1 MFISLHTRRLAAV
14 LETRNRKGKEIT
26 TVPEANGRRFT
37 PGLGRN
43 LNEFLQSLGEVLI
56 DITALE
62 VNTMVVERITGDKFI
77 AWEAYRDI
85 YPISQQY
92 LEQQGIHQSLLER
105 YIELRKNL
113 ELEYAL
119 LLSDPTSE
127 FYDPTVLESATEG
140 NQILTNPTLELH
152 EMRSRLP
159 DPINPTNPGEILKVR
174 EVLNNSRFLRSL
186 RKISELKAALDNR
199 NKALLRKR
207 NEQLGRI
214 APDVLQKAVTTDLIY
229 AQTVIQLD
237 GDIINR
243 YSQEIL
249 DHPHREVILQI
260 HQEGVAAGEKQW
272 RGLLEFIIGL
282 VQATLQR
289 GSGKNGSPK

>member
-1 MFISLHTRRLAAV
+1 MID
-14 LETRNRKGKEIT
+14 TRNRKGKEIT

-113 ELEYAL
+113 ELEYAI

-152 EMRSRLP
+152 EMRSQLP
-159 DPINPTNPGEILKVR
+159 DPINPTNSGEILKVR

-272 RGLLEFIIGL
+272 RGLLEFIISL

>member
-1 MFISLHTRRLAAV
+1 VID
-14 LETRNRKGKEIT
+14 TRNRKGKEISNL
-26 TVPEANGRRFT
+26 PESNSRQFP
-37 PGLGRN
+37 PGLERN

-85 YPISQQY
+85 YAISQPY
-92 LEQQGIHQSLLER
+92 LDQQEIHESLCDR
-105 YIELRKNL
+105 YLELRKKL

-119 LLSDPTSE
+119 VLSDPTSE
-127 FYDPTVLESATEG
+127 FYEPSVLESATEDK
-140 NQILTNPTLELH
+140 QILTDPTIELP
-152 EMRSRLP
+152 EMRSGLGSSATLSRLP
-159 DPINPTNPGEILKVR
+159 NPTNPTSPEEILKAR
-174 EVLNNSRFLRSL
+174 EILNDSRFLRSL
-186 RKISELKAALDNR
+186 RKMSELKAALDNR
-199 NKALLRKR
+199 NKALQRMHDE
-207 NEQLGRI
+207 NLGRI
-214 APDVLQKAVTTDLIY
+214 APDALQKAVTTDLIY

-243 YSQEIL
+243 YSQEIF

-260 HQEGVAAGEKQW
+260 HQDGVTASEKQW

-282 VQATLQR
+282 IQATLQR
-289 GSGKNGSPK
+289 SSSKNGSAK